1 MAYKDIDDKI
11 IEAANTTT
19 TASAACAKLGMRIS
33 TYKKHATRL
42 GVYRTNQGGK
52 GNEYPGR
59 SNNKRKINLDEVLRG
74 ERPET
79 QTGTVKRY
87 LLREGIKK
95 NECEVCG
102 IKEWMGA
109 PLSCHLDHI
118 NGVSND
124 HRLENLR
131 MICPNCHSQ
140 TNTYCGKN
148 ARKGTSV

>member
-1 MAYKDIDDKI
+1 MAYKDIDDQI

-42 GVYRTNQGGK
+42 GVYRINQGGK
-52 GNEYPGR
+52 GNKYPNR
-59 SNNKRKINLDEVLRG
+59 SAHQKRVDLNAVIRG
-74 ERPET
+74 DRPET
-79 QTGTVKRY
+79 QTGWVKRH

-102 IKEWMGA
+102 IKDWMGA

-118 NGVSND
+118 NGNSHD
-124 HRLENLR
+124 HRIENLR

-148 ARKGTSV
+148 KGTSL